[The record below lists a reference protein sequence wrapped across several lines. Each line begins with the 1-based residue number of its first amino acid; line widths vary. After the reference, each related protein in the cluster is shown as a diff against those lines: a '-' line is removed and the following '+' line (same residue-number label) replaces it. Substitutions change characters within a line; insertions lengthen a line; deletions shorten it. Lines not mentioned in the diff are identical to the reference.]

1 MGVLHI
7 RKLVFNCPV
16 HWSREEGAMAGL
28 ISAAALNNSPEL
40 RHQAKVRV
48 EDHEVG
54 KYRIELILKEVNRH
68 SCSLPSVQMS
78 GYPIPLPQ
86 SSSSFHNAMYLSPD
100 INWSWPIRLCN
111 KLFYKNLLCNK

>member
-28 ISAAALNNSPEL
+28 ISAAALNNGPEL

-54 KYRIELILKEVNRH
+54 KYRIELILKGKPPFLFPSKRANVRLPD
-68 SCSLPSVQMS
+68 SLTSIQLVFPQRDVSIPRYKLVLADQTVQ
-78 GYPIPLPQ
+78 
-86 SSSSFHNAMYLSPD
+86 
-100 INWSWPIRLCN
+100 
-111 KLFYKNLLCNK
+111 